1 MILRA
6 GIIGLPLGSAF
17 GPAILLR
24 ALTAAVIGRM
34 ENFTAIF
41 LASCGLGAVETIV
54 VWNKGSAELVDP
66 IMFVIVIAA
75 LLLQRRNNE
84 SRVEDQAI
92 SSWQNAANVRP
103 IPRELMRLPEVKWT
117 LRGLRV
123 LFVLFLITLPFML
136 SEKDTNLAAAVRDLR
151 DHRHLARHPHRLGR

>member
-1 MILRA
+1 MIASFLATVSLILRA
-6 GIIGLPLGSAF
+6 GIIGLPLGSSF

-66 IMFVIVIAA
+66 IMFVIVIGA
-75 LLLQRRNNE
+75 LLLQRRKSRE

-103 IPRELMRLPEVKWT
+103 IPRDPKER
-117 LRGLRV
+117 
-123 LFVLFLITLPFML
+123 
-136 SEKDTNLAAAVRDLR
+136 S
-151 DHRHLARHPHRLGR
+151 